1 MNLVAKKV
9 PDSKWEPGIGIL
21 LILYGLPFL
30 PLFMLWTN
38 RVFLFVLRIS
48 FLVLIERYILRSSQ
62 SRVRCR
68 NTGYFRLIQ
77 TLVDRRKLFLKTEG
91 LGQFFCGLVF
101 FIFALLSISYSSS
114 YLILLVFLGFLSLSL
129 LVATFTSNNSFAL
142 VSFLRVVLVSISF
155 DVVMCFYLLVGIYSV
170 SSVFVSRVLI
180 FISFCLMEL
189 GRTPYDL
196 LERESELVSRYNIEF
211 GGFGFTLLFLGEYSG
226 FFWILG
232 LFSFLFGC
240 GFLFGTCLFLF
251 LVTIRAVLPRLKFV
265 QVIKL
270 SWRVLNLFIFILI
283 RVFS

>member
-1 MNLVAKKV
+1 
-9 PDSKWEPGIGIL
+9 
-21 LILYGLPFL
+21 
-30 PLFMLWTN
+30 
-38 RVFLFVLRIS
+38 VFLFVLGIS
-48 FLVLIERYILRSSQ
+48 FLVLIERYILGSSQ

-68 NTGYFRLIQ
+68 NTGYFGLIQ
-77 TLVDRRKLFLKTEG
+77 TLVDGGKLFLKTEG
-91 LGQFFCGLVF
+91 LRQFSCGLVF
-101 FIFALLSISYSSS
+101 FIFALLSISYSSN

-155 DVVMCFYLLVGIYSV
+155 DVVMCFYLLVGVYIV
-170 SSVFVSRVLI
+170 SSVGLSGTFL

-232 LFSFLFGC
+232 LFSFIFGA
-240 GFLFGTCLFLF
+240 GFFLRFFLFLF

-265 QVIKL
+265 QVVKF
-270 SWRVLNLFIFILI
+270 SWGALNLFIFIYLAFI
-283 RVFS
+283 N

>member
-1 MNLVAKKV
+1 M
-9 PDSKWEPGIGIL
+9 G
-21 LILYGLPFL
+21 
-30 PLFMLWTN
+30 
-38 RVFLFVLRIS
+38 R
-48 FLVLIERYILRSSQ
+48 
-62 SRVRCR
+62 
-68 NTGYFRLIQ
+68 
-77 TLVDRRKLFLKTEG
+77 
-91 LGQFFCGLVF
+91 
-101 FIFALLSISYSSS
+101 
-114 YLILLVFLGFLSLSL
+114 FLSLSL

-155 DVVMCFYLLVGIYSV
+155 DVVMCFYLLVRIYSV
-170 SSVFVSRVLI
+170 SSVPVSRVFL

-196 LERESELVSRYNIEF
+196 LERESELVSGYNIEF
-211 GGFGFTLLFLGEYSG
+211 GIFG
-226 FFWILG
+226 
-232 LFSFLFGC
+232 FLFGC

>member
-1 MNLVAKKV
+1 MVLAFCGPHLDRTICHNLRY
-9 PDSKWEPGIGIL
+9 E
-21 LILYGLPFL
+21 LI
-30 PLFMLWTN
+30 
-38 RVFLFVLRIS
+38 RVFLFVLGIS

-68 NTGYFRLIQ
+68 NTGYFGLIQ
-77 TLVDRRKLFLKTEG
+77 TLVDGGKLFLKTEG
-91 LGQFFCGLVF
+91 LGQFFCRLVF
-101 FIFALLSISYSSS
+101 FIFALLSISYSNN
-114 YLILLVFLGFLSLSL
+114 YLLLLVFLGFLSLSL

-155 DVVMCFYLLVGIYSV
+155 DVVMCFYLLAAIYTS
-170 SSVFVSRVLI
+170 SSVPVMGVFL

-211 GGFGFTLLFLGEYSG
+211 RRFRFTLLFLREYSR

-232 LFSFLFGC
+232 LFSLLFGIR
-240 GFLFGTCLFLF
+240 FSFRTLLFLF

-265 QVIKL
+265 QVVKL
-270 SWRVLNLFIFILI
+270 SWGVLNLFIFVLI
-283 RVFS
+283 GLLN

>member
-1 MNLVAKKV
+1 
-9 PDSKWEPGIGIL
+9 
-21 LILYGLPFL
+21 
-30 PLFMLWTN
+30 
-38 RVFLFVLRIS
+38 LRIS

-62 SRVRCR
+62 SRVGCR

-77 TLVDRRKLFLKTEG
+77 TLVDGGKLFLKTEG

-114 YLILLVFLGFLSLSL
+114 YLILLVFLGLLSLSL
-129 LVATFTSNNSFAL
+129 LMATFTSNNSFAL
-142 VSFLRVVLVSISF
+142 VSFLRVVLVGISF
-155 DVVMCFYLLVGIYSV
+155 DVVMCFYLLVRIYSV
-170 SSVFVSRVLI
+170 SSVPVSRVFL

-196 LERESELVSRYNIEF
+196 LERESELVSGYNIEF

-240 GFLFGTCLFLF
+240 RFLFGTCLFLF

-270 SWRVLNLFIFILI
+270 SWGVLNLFIFILI
-283 RVFS
+283 RVFN

>member
-1 MNLVAKKV
+1 
-9 PDSKWEPGIGIL
+9 
-21 LILYGLPFL
+21 
-30 PLFMLWTN
+30 
-38 RVFLFVLRIS
+38 VFLFVLGIS
-48 FLVLIERYILRSSQ
+48 FLVLIERYILGSSQ

-77 TLVDRRKLFLKTEG
+77 TLVDRGKLFLKTEG
-91 LGQFFCGLVF
+91 LGQFSCGLVF
-101 FIFALLSISYSSS
+101 FIFALLSISYSSN

-155 DVVMCFYLLVGIYSV
+155 DVVMCFYLLVGIYTV
-170 SSVFVSRVLI
+170 SSVGMSGSFL

-196 LERESELVSRYNIEF
+196 LEGESELVSRYNIEF

-232 LFSFLFGC
+232 LFSFIFRA
-240 GFLFGTCLFLF
+240 GFFLGSFLFLF

-270 SWRVLNLFIFILI
+270 SWGVLNLFIFIYKINITL
-283 RVFS
+283 FYSK

>member
-1 MNLVAKKV
+1 MNLVVKKA
-9 PDSKWEPGIGIL
+9 PGLRWGPGTGIL
-21 LILYGLPFL
+21 LISYGSHFL
-30 PLFMLWTN
+30 PLFTLWTS
-38 RVFLFVLRIS
+38 RVFLFVLGIS

-62 SRVRCR
+62 SRVGCR
-68 NTGYFRLIQ
+68 NTRYFRLIQ

-101 FIFALLSISYSSS
+101 FIFALLSISYSSN

-155 DVVMCFYLLVGIYSV
+155 DVVMCFYLLVRIYSV
-170 SSVFVSRVLI
+170 SSVPLSGVFL

-196 LERESELVSRYNIEF
+196 LERESELVSGYNIEF
-211 GGFGFTLLFLGEYSG
+211 GRFGFTLLFLREYSG
-226 FFWILG
+226 FFWILR
-232 LFSFLFGC
+232 LFSFLFRC
-240 GFLFGTCLFLF
+240 RFLFGTFLFLF

-283 RVFS
+283 RTFS